1 VEWQQLVLI
10 LGKYE
15 QASRQKINIQKTSV
29 FFSCNTSLER
39 RQEILQ
45 LSGLTETHRIDAYM
59 GLPTFVGKSRNQ
71 AFSYIKEQMPHI
83 LMNWKVNFLSQAGKE
98 VLSC

>member
-1 VEWQQLVLI
+1 L
-10 LGKYE
+10 
-15 QASRQKINIQKTSV
+15 
-29 FFSCNTSLER
+29 
-39 RQEILQ
+39 
-45 LSGLTETHRIDAYM
+45 